1 MNIIPKFQ
9 QGGGF
14 ESLFTTYKPI
24 QTESPRQT
32 TSRRQQSKEDSEDS
46 DKGKLTEKDLFTM
59 LKDIDGLPNEIQA
72 LSNELMNT
80 LRMTSIIG
88 TDNLNSIATTYLKS
102 LTKLKI
108 AKFNKE
114 AFDNALDR
122 AVAKDNLNEIAI
134 TPDGKVLALNE
145 DNEIVRFSTKDWA
158 KAKTSRKYYPLTNSN
173 LLWMRS
179 HMPNYVYKNDM
190 LQIVENGIGINEV
203 HKMIKDRF
211 QELGKTETSSTIFIP
226 KEVAKGQKIIE
237 QMISNGPDGY
247 YKIKSDLSTVDQ
259 KAVEATFAY
268 IYNTLPANAKTRL
281 AIETPDGTQESVKSV
296 IGSMILGTLDSK
308 TDYSAD
314 YIGTK
319 ESTEGAKEGNL
330 DKSNMP
336 TSAQFLAG
344 YGQKGKFVI
353 NPGTTSHFTVSTNS
367 LPLTKANGDNFEAQ
381 ITLKEASGG
390 QYGPI
395 LDFNNVIMGGQLID
409 EMALDKVVIPNP
421 RIHSIDF
428 PCIKENGIIKPI
440 LSKEIVQAKQAADND
455 IMRQGIDLNNKE
467 QRAKNYTLINQIY
480 KSYKLPPKYNSEG
493 EIISDSWAR
502 FGVMDGIASNLALQ
516 SERVDNPFLV
526 EDEDPITIQNYLD
539 ITKTKEWDT
548 KDNFLEKHWG
558 NYYDGIYKGTIWIPL
573 KVDYVSAYTGQNI
586 SVKQAENLE
595 TATQV
600 LDNNKSYIAPPQI

>member
-24 QTESPRQT
+24 QTESPRQA

-134 TPDGKVLALNE
+134 TPDGRVLALNE

-158 KAKTSRKYYPLTNSN
+158 KAKTSGKYQPLTNSN

-211 QELGKTETSSTIFIP
+211 QELGKTETSSTTFIP

-247 YKIKSDLSTVDQ
+247 YKIKSDLSAVDE
-259 KAVEATFAY
+259 KAIKATFAY
-268 IYNTLPANAKTRL
+268 IYSTLPANAKTRL
-281 AIETPDGTQESVKSV
+281 AIETPDGTQESVKSI

-308 TDYSAD
+308 ADYSID
-314 YIGTK
+314 HIKDNDSSNNEIKNTPYYNMTRMIGGTPISLTVNKGTNYQMDIEGVNYSSIPGVDGKPIGKTSLENLLVSGLQGVITDKNAITFGNIILSNSDFDNIMYDGSGGTMAILPIKISTTGRKVVDVEVLDRWENVNKDLKNMGIDSIYDQKHQQEIIQVLYQNQLEKLINVYTGTINYSALGQFMIVDGYAVDHSNKNIFKNSSFVTK
-319 ESTEGAKEGNL
+319 IDDNSEEIPIIEKAL
-330 DKSNMP
+330 
-336 TSAQFLAG
+336 
-344 YGQKGKFVI
+344 
-353 NPGTTSHFTVSTNS
+353 STNS
-367 LPLTKANGDNFEAQ
+367 DQNNYKIDVDNLYDWNGHNIVYKGSIYIPITSNQLQALTANGQ
-381 ITLKEASGG
+381 
-390 QYGPI
+390 Q
-395 LDFNNVIMGGQLID
+395 
-409 EMALDKVVIPNP
+409 
-421 RIHSIDF
+421 
-428 PCIKENGIIKPI
+428 IKESAAIQ
-440 LSKEIVQAKQAADND
+440 KEYEYQMLEKRLQAK
-455 IMRQGIDLNNKE
+455 
-467 QRAKNYTLINQIY
+467 
-480 KSYKLPPKYNSEG
+480 SPNSE
-493 EIISDSWAR
+493 I
-502 FGVMDGIASNLALQ
+502 L
-516 SERVDNPFLV
+516 
-526 EDEDPITIQNYLD
+526 
-539 ITKTKEWDT
+539 
-548 KDNFLEKHWG
+548 
-558 NYYDGIYKGTIWIPL
+558 
-573 KVDYVSAYTGQNI
+573 
-586 SVKQAENLE
+586 
-595 TATQV
+595 
-600 LDNNKSYIAPPQI
+600 